1 VLAGEGR
8 GEIHGQAGY
17 FEIPLLSCCRGLE
30 PKFHREVGLV
40 RKLRWDFNMTV
51 LGEFLLRAQQNGS
64 AGKTLVA
71 KA

>member
-1 VLAGEGR
+1 
-8 GEIHGQAGY
+8 
-17 FEIPLLSCCRGLE
+17 
-30 PKFHREVGLV
+30 
-40 RKLRWDFNMTV
+40 MTV